1 VGVESGTE
9 NLILDPEIEVLEF
22 SQFLVNIGDL
32 SCESFREIGYCAFL
46 GSITEGSRERFL
58 SGA

>member
-1 VGVESGTE
+1 MGVESGTE

-32 SCESFREIGYCAFL
+32 SCESCREIGYCAFL